1 MSLHLTADMQDNYDR
16 FVRRVKR
23 SGVVWGLKSDEG
35 WAVCPSNEYDCDVYL
50 FWSDEAY
57 ARRHC
62 ISKWAGYKPTQ
73 IPLNEFIDTWLKGMD
88 EAGEL
93 AGTNFNADLAGL
105 EVEPIQLAED
115 LIKDF

>member
-35 WAVCPSNEYDCDVYL
+35 WAVCPSNEYDRDVYL

-62 ISKWAGYKPTQ
+62 ISEWAEYKPTQ
-73 IPLNEFIDTWLKGMD
+73 IPLNEFIDAWLKGMD